1 MLIFNTLTLI
11 RTYIIN
17 IMVSITGV
25 KLYWFTSPNPHRH
38 CKVNNNLRIIQIMRV
53 KNRKNT
59 RPSMSWHY
67 IVRFIQVVLQDYGKR
82 TLMSAD
88 GYK

>member
-1 MLIFNTLTLI
+1 
-11 RTYIIN
+11 
-17 IMVSITGV
+17 
-25 KLYWFTSPNPHRH
+25 
-38 CKVNNNLRIIQIMRV
+38 
-53 KNRKNT
+53 
-59 RPSMSWHY
+59 MSWHY